1 MQPNAPLPI
10 REIDHIEFW
19 VGNARQAA
27 TYYRLLFG
35 FDQIA
40 YRGPETGTRGK
51 SSYLLRQGN
60 IRFIL
65 TTTLMPDDEISR
77 HVARHGDG
85 VRDVVLAVDDA
96 RACFEEAVRRGA
108 TAVMEP
114 RQETGRNGAVVR
126 AAVATWGDT
135 IHSFLQ
141 RESCP
146 PPILPDFEE
155 AFVSGGGGTGVVAVD
170 HLVGNVDGERMDD
183 WVEFYKRVFGFSH
196 FLTFD
201 DKDISTDYSALRSKV
216 VVSDNGKVKF
226 PINEPA
232 AGRSKSQIQ
241 EYLDYYHGPGVQ
253 HIALLTG
260 DALGT
265 VAELRRRGVEFLE
278 VPNAYYES
286 MPERVGRIEEDV
298 ERIRDLRILVDRDD
312 RGYLLQLFTKPVED
326 RPTLFFEVIQRRGSQ
341 GFGRGNFRALFEAI
355 EREQARR
362 GNL

>member
-1 MQPNAPLPI
+1 MPTIAPLPI
-10 REIDHIEFW
+10 RTIDHLEFW

-27 TYYRLLFG
+27 VYYRLLFG
-35 FDQIA
+35 FDQLA

-51 SSYLLRQGN
+51 ASYLLGQGN

-65 TTTLMPDDEISR
+65 TTTLDPDDAIAR
-77 HVARHGDG
+77 HVAKHGDG
-85 VRDVVLAVDDA
+85 VRDIALAVDDA
-96 RACFEEAVRRGA
+96 RTCFEEAVRRGA
-108 TAVMEP
+108 TPVLEP
-114 RQETGRNGAVVR
+114 RRESGENGTILR

-146 PPILPDFEE
+146 APMLPDFQS
-155 AFVSGGGGTGVVAVD
+155 APIGGGGAGLVAVD
-170 HLVGNVDGERMDD
+170 HLVGNVEEARMDH
-183 WVEFYKRVFGFSH
+183 WVDFYQRVFGFSH

-201 DKDISTDYSALRSKV
+201 DKDISTEYSALRSKV
-216 VVSDNGKVKF
+216 VVSQNGRVKF

-232 AGRSKSQIQ
+232 PGRGNSQIQ
-241 EYLDYYHGPGVQ
+241 EYLYYYHGPGVQ
-253 HIALLTG
+253 HVAFLTA
-260 DALGT
+260 DALGS

-278 VPNAYYES
+278 VPDAYFDA
-286 MPERVGRIEEDV
+286 MPARVGAIEEDV
-298 ERIRDLRILVDRDD
+298 ARIRDLRILADRDD

-326 RPTLFFEVIQRRGSQ
+326 RPTVFFEIIQRRGSQ
-341 GFGRGNFRALFEAI
+341 GFGKGNFRALFESI

>member
-1 MQPNAPLPI
+1 MPTTTPLPI
-10 REIDHIEFW
+10 REIDHLEFW

-27 TYYRLLFG
+27 VYYRLLLG

-51 SSYLLRQGN
+51 ASYLLRQGN
-60 IRFIL
+60 ARFIL
-65 TTTLMPDDEISR
+65 TTTLEPDDEIAR
-77 HVARHGDG
+77 HVAKHGDG
-85 VRDVVLAVDDA
+85 VRDIALAVDDA

-108 TAVMEP
+108 TPVMEP
-114 RQETGRNGAVVR
+114 RRESGANGTVIR

-146 PPILPDFEE
+146 APMLPDFQ
-155 AFVSGGGGTGVVAVD
+155 AAPIGGGGSGLVAVD
-170 HLVGNVDGERMDD
+170 HLVGNVEDSRMDH
-183 WVEFYKRVFGFSH
+183 WVDFYRRVFGFSH
-196 FLTFD
+196 FLSFD
-201 DKDISTDYSALRSKV
+201 DKDISTEFSALRSKV
-216 VVSDNGKVKF
+216 VVSENGKVKI

-232 AGRSKSQIQ
+232 PGRSKSQIQ

-253 HIALLTG
+253 HVAFLTG

-265 VAELRRRGVEFLE
+265 VAELRRRGVEFLD
-278 VPNAYYES
+278 VPDAYYEA
-286 MPERVGRIEEDV
+286 MPGRVGTIEEDTV
-298 ERIRDLRILVDRDD
+298 RIRDLRILVDRDD

-326 RPTLFFEVIQRRGSQ
+326 RPTLFFEIIQRRGSQ
-341 GFGRGNFRALFEAI
+341 GFGKGNFRALFESI

>member
-1 MQPNAPLPI
+1 MPPSSPLPI
-10 REIDHIEFW
+10 REIDHLEFW

-27 TYYRLLFG
+27 AYYRLVLG
-35 FDQIA
+35 FDQLA

-51 SSYLLRQGN
+51 ASYLLHQGN
-60 IRFIL
+60 IRLVL
-65 TTTLMPDDEISR
+65 TTALEPDDEIAR
-77 HVARHGDG
+77 HVVKHGDG
-85 VRDVVLAVDDA
+85 VRDVALAVDDA
-96 RACFEEAVRRGA
+96 RTCFEEAVRRGA
-108 TAVMEP
+108 VPLMEP
-114 RQETGRNGAVVR
+114 RRESGESGAITR

-135 IHSFLQ
+135 IHSFIQ

-146 PPILPDFEE
+146 APMLPGFQR
-155 AFVSGGGGTGVVAVD
+155 APLSGGGAGLAAVD
-170 HLVGNVDGERMDD
+170 HLVGNVEDGRMDH
-183 WVEFYKRVFGFSH
+183 WVDFYRRVFGFSH

-201 DKDISTDYSALRSKV
+201 DKDISTEYSALRSKV
-216 VVSDNGKVKF
+216 VASENGRVKF

-232 AGRSKSQIQ
+232 AGRAKSQIQ

-253 HIALLTG
+253 HVAFLTG

-265 VAELRRRGVEFLE
+265 VAELRRRGVEFLD
-278 VPNAYYES
+278 VPDAYYES
-286 MPERVGRIEEDV
+286 MPERVGAIAEDTR
-298 ERIRDLRILVDRDD
+298 RIRDLRILVDRDD

-341 GFGRGNFRALFEAI
+341 GFGKGNFKALFESI